1 MDKPRFESAITLCE
15 LGAGRMKSCVLAG
28 REILICHT
36 PEGFFA
42 VDNTCTHADARLS
55 EGRLRGTRV
64 ICPLHGASFD
74 VRDGRVLGAP
84 AERALAVHALRIVDG
99 IIEVAVEP

>member
-1 MDKPRFESAITLCE
+1 MDRARFESAIALCD
-15 LGAGRMKSCVLAG
+15 LSAGRMKSCVLAG

-36 PEGFFA
+36 PEGLFA

-64 ICPLHGASFD
+64 ICPLHGGSFD
-74 VRDGRVLGAP
+74 ARDGRVLSAP